1 MLIGQSLHWSE
12 YRTAFQL
19 CPGNS
24 SRAWIMK
31 LFYVDKQ
38 KQQGLKALLSLSHSL
53 TKTHTPTHTQGN
65 CMIHSREAGTDRTV
79 GRVCDWWCTSP
90 SHPPFPTEN
99 FDGRAFVCDTV
110 GCICSIVSPQTQQ
123 ASWSRPRFPLC
134 GELRVLQLWTFCLDS
149 AKLPPPLW
157 AKEVIR
163 GMQWQDLLLVPQHLT
178 HVYLGECGNVFCLI
192 RWQGGNENMLV
203 SRGEKFDM

>member
-1 MLIGQSLHWSE
+1 MLIGKSLHWSE
-12 YRTAFQL
+12 YRTPFQL

-53 TKTHTPTHTQGN
+53 TKTHTHTHTRQLYDPLSWSWNRPGAWLVV
-65 CMIHSREAGTDRTV
+65 HLAKSSAFPHRER
-79 GRVCDWWCTSP
+79 WWES
-90 SHPPFPTEN
+90 S
-99 FDGRAFVCDTV
+99 FVCDTV

-123 ASWSRPRFPLC
+123 ASWSGPRFPLC
-134 GELRVLQLWTFCLDS
+134 RELRVLQLWTFCLDS

-163 GMQWQDLLLVPQHLT
+163 GMQWQDLLLVP
-178 HVYLGECGNVFCLI
+178 
-192 RWQGGNENMLV
+192 
-203 SRGEKFDM
+203 